1 MAQQSSPRVVRGGS
15 FFSREWYV
23 RAALRLDYGPDVRN
37 DVLGFRAVVSPPMLR
52 TLAVVIRGGSWNCTA
67 RVCRSAYRYWGRPN
81 SDRSN
86 ILGFRVVTS

>member
-37 DVLGFRAVVSPPMLR
+37 DVLGFRAVVSPPSVR
-52 TLAVVIRGGSWNCTA
+52 VIRGGSWSA
-67 RVCRSAYRYWGRPN
+67 PAGRCRSAFRFGGRPN

-86 ILGFRVVTS
+86 ILGFRVVIS